1 MRTRIIAY
9 TCAHTEMLPTNHY
22 LRRLDVSRNIKLGS
36 LGLTNLSKG
45 LRDSERSGLTVSVLE
60 SVI

>member
-1 MRTRIIAY
+1 
-9 TCAHTEMLPTNHY
+9 MLPTNHY